1 MMCIIE
7 NSAKIQVDIWYQVI
21 ELPLILQA
29 QGSIITSISPECMGQ
44 GSKLSTNECPKLPYM
59 YGPKQFQTF
68 HKCMVQCSKI
78 TIYVMGQGF
87 QTFHKCMRP
96 MFQYSHKCM
105 GPGFQTFQGPVF
117 QRSHKCMG
125 GPRVPNIPQMYGSSV
140 PKFPQMYGPRVP
152 NIPGPCSK
160 VLINVW
166 PQGSRLSTNM
176 WSINVWAQRAL
187 YHCMVQHS
195 TNEVARFCTQIQG
208 AAACSSRLYR
218 HIDLDY
224 SVHSLNVCDTTF
236 RLCMIIL

>member
-1 MMCIIE
+1 M
-7 NSAKIQVDIWYQVI
+7 
-21 ELPLILQA
+21 
-29 QGSIITSISPECMGQ
+29 GPE
-44 GSKLSTNECPKLPYM
+44 
-59 YGPKQFQTF
+59 FQTF
-68 HKCMVQCSKI
+68 HKSMGPVFQNYHIC
-78 TIYVMGQGF
+78 MGQGF

-117 QRSHKCMG
+117 QRSHKCTGPGFHKCMDPEFQNSHKCMG
-125 GPRVPNIPQMYGSSV
+125 PGFQTFHKCMGPVFQSSH
-140 PKFPQMYGPRVP
+140 KCMGPGFQTFWV
-152 NIPGPCSK
+152 PCSK
-160 VLINVW
+160 VPITVW

-176 WSINVWAQRAL
+176 WAKGFNNVWAQRAL
-187 YHCMVQHS
+187 YHCIVQHS

-218 HIDLDY
+218 HIDIDY